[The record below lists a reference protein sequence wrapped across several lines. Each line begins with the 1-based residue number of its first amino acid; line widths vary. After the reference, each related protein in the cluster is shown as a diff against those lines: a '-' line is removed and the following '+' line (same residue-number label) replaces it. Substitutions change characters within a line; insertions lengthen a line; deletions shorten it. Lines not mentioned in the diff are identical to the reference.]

1 MLKEK
6 DRKTSILTD
15 DQIAEIKI
23 RYKRW
28 KKAKEKY
35 LKVFNKDSPSALS
48 KEFNVF
54 PSKIYFVADKE
65 YKEKYREE
73 NRLRYHKNK
82 IKEIFSKLEKMKG

>member
-28 KKAKEKY
+28 KKAKAKY
-35 LKVFNKDSPSALS
+35 MEIFEKDSPSALA

-54 PSKIYFVADKE
+54 PPRIYYVSDDE
-65 YKEKYREE
+65 YRKNQSEMVRQS
-73 NRLRYHKNK
+73 YHKNK
-82 IKEIFSKLEKMKG
+82 NKKNDIK

>member
-23 RYKRW
+23 RYNRW
-28 KKAKEKY
+28 KKAKAKY
-35 LKVFNKDSPSALS
+35 MEIFEKDSPSALA

-54 PSKIYFVADKE
+54 PPRIYYVSDE
-65 YKEKYREE
+65 EYRE
-73 NRLRYHKNK
+73 KQ
-82 IKEIFSKLEKMKG
+82 S